1 NGSLTSTGNIKP
13 WPAGSSSTYG
23 SMERKSPIS
32 DEETNY
38 YTHTGLPPRFGLDAN
53 GAAIKG
59 TPKHSNWAKTV
70 TATPR
75 ATATP
80 TRTPTP
86 RPSAAPIL
94 VINEVLARAGTD
106 WNNDGVVDVYDEF
119 IEVINAGT
127 VNVSLSGY
135 KLDDEKDL
143 GSAPFTLPSG
153 TLKPGEKMV
162 FYGSQTGILLDDS
175 GDTVRLLKASNNS
188 VVDAVTYTMVKSL
201 DFSVCRYTDG
211 YGSWIVGCFPTPGRP
226 NQLTGDRVPPT
237 SGGQPIPVCV
247 LPDSVP
253 LEFVL
258 AECEES
264 GLGIWNPFYWD
275 GSPGETNE
283 LWQSDEH
290 DKWPVLYE

>member
-1 NGSLTSTGNIKP
+1 MP

-23 SMERKSPIS
+23 SMERKSLIS
-32 DEETNY
+32 DEPTSY
-38 YTHTGLPPRFGLDAN
+38 FTHVGDSPRWGRDAN
-53 GAAIKG
+53 GNQIKG
-59 TPKHSNWAKTV
+59 TPGHPNWAFSV
-70 TATPR
+70 TSTPR
-75 ATATP
+75 PTNTP
-80 TRTPTP
+80 TRTSTP
-86 RPSAAPIL
+86 YRAAAPIL
-94 VINEVLARAGTD
+94 VINEFLARAGTD
-106 WNNDGVVDVYDEF
+106 WNNDGVVDIYDEF